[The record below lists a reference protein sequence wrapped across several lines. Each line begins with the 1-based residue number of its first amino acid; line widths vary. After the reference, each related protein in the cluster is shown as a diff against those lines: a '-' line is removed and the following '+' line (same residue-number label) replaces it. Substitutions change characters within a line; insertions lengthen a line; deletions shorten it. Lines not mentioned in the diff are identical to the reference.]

1 MKQGQKSSR
10 QLLFECD
17 DRHELTRLSADK
29 KRAEEANRA
38 RYKSMQGIGGGI
50 TGDKKVLQQVTCD
63 TLEGFEEMVVGY

>member
-1 MKQGQKSSR
+1 
-10 QLLFECD
+10 
-17 DRHELTRLSADK
+17 LSADK